1 MNVVRRAARS
11 PLGLSMLLAAGLG
24 LALVAVHSV
33 FLTEANEVAP
43 QQAAVPQ
50 DQISPDADARAP
62 LAEAVGYNGR
72 GPVGLN
78 EFRGHPVVL
87 NFWASWCPPCRAEVG
102 VLEQAYLQ
110 YRGRGLVVIGVDAAS
125 DSWQTSDL
133 FLHQHGVTY
142 PTGRD
147 VQGTIARN
155 YRIGDLPTTY
165 FIDANGRIMG
175 PPVMGGFTGTD
186 GEQDLEREIRTLL
199 R

>member
-11 PLGLSMLLAAGLG
+11 PLGLTLVLTAGLA

-50 DQISPDADARAP
+50 GQVSPEADALAP
-62 LAEAVGYNGR
+62 AAEAVGYNGQLA
-72 GPVGLN
+72 VGLN

-102 VLEQAYLQ
+102 VLEQAYLR
-110 YRGRGLVVIGVDAAS
+110 YRGRGLVVIGIDAES
-125 DSWQTSDL
+125 DSWQTSAL
-133 FLHQHGVTY
+133 FLRQHGVTY
-142 PTGRD
+142 PAGRD
-147 VQGTIARN
+147 VRGTIARD
-155 YRIGDLPTTY
+155 YRIGNLPTTY
-165 FIDANGRIMG
+165 FIGADGRIVG
-175 PPVMGGFTGTD
+175 PPVMGGFTGSD

-199 R
+199 Q